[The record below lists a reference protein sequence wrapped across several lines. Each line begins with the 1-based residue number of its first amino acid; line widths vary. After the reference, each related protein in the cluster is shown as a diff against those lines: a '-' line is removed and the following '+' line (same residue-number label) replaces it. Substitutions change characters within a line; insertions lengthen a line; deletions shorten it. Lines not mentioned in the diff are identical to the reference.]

1 LLRSLLDARFD
12 AIDFLLLRT
21 VDSLDCSEED
31 CSEFS
36 GADAGSFGSAAGD
49 ADSNAFPAET
59 I

>member
-12 AIDFLLLRT
+12 AVVFFLLRT
-21 VDSLDCSEED
+21 VDSLDCSDED

-36 GADAGSFGSAAGD
+36 GVDAGSVGSAAGD
-49 ADSNAFPAET
+49 AGSDAFPAEA

>member
-12 AIDFLLLRT
+12 AIDFFLLGT
-21 VDSLDCSEED
+21 ADSSDCDDED

-49 ADSNAFPAET
+49 AGSNAFPAEA